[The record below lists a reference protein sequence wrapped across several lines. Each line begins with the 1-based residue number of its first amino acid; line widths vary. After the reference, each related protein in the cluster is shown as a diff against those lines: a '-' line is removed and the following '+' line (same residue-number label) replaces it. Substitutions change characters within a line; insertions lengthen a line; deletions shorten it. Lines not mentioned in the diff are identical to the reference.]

1 VSRQAKEEQMNP
13 QLAYVHA
20 QSHQQDLSLAAER
33 AHRAA
38 GVKRER
44 KAFTHLE
51 FSRIIRWGRR
61 SPRTA
66 PATHARVNVA

>member
-1 VSRQAKEEQMNP
+1 MNS
-13 QLAYVHA
+13 QLAFIQA

-33 AHRAA
+33 AHLAA
-38 GVKRER
+38 DAKRER
-44 KAFTHLE
+44 TQRKRIQ
-51 FSRIIRWGRR
+51 FSKIIRWGRR